1 MKKSKKAIII
11 VCIAFVLVFAIGIT
25 AVKNI
30 VNRANNLLIQTPAL
44 SEIADGKY
52 IGEYSVLPVSVKV
65 EVTVERYQITDV
77 DILRHENGLGSPA
90 ERVIDDVIQNQ
101 SLDVDAISG
110 ATVSSK
116 CILKAIE
123 NALNGESDYE

>member
-1 MKKSKKAIII
+1 MKKSKKSIII
-11 VCIAFVLVFAIGIT
+11 VCIAFVLLLVIGII
-25 AVKNI
+25 AVRNV
-30 VNRANNLLIQTPAL
+30 VNRANSLLIQIPAL
-44 SEIADGKY
+44 SEISDGTY
-52 IGEYSVLPVSVKV
+52 IGEYSVPLVSVKV
-65 EVTVERYQITDV
+65 AVTVEHHQMTDV
-77 DILRHENGLGSPA
+77 DILQHENGLGSPA

-123 NALNGESDYE
+123 NALNKEK

>member
-1 MKKSKKAIII
+1 MKKSKKPIII
-11 VCIAFVLVFAIGIT
+11 VCIAFVLLLVIGII
-25 AVKNI
+25 AVRNV
-30 VNRANNLLIQTPAL
+30 VNRANSLLIQIPVL
-44 SEIADGKY
+44 SKISDGKY
-52 IGEYSVLPVSVKV
+52 IGEYSVPPVSVKV
-65 EVTVERYQITDV
+65 AVTVEHHQMTDV

-123 NALNGESDYE
+123 NALNKEK

>member
-1 MKKSKKAIII
+1 MKKSKKTIII
-11 VCIAFVLVFAIGIT
+11 VCIAFVLLLVIGIT
-25 AVKNI
+25 AVGNV
-30 VNRANNLLIQTPAL
+30 VNWANNLLIQTPAL
-44 SEIADGKY
+44 SEISDGKY

-65 EVTVERYQITDV
+65 KVTVEHHQIIDV
-77 DILRHENGLGSPA
+77 DILQHENGLGSPA

-116 CILKAIE
+116 CILKAID
-123 NALNGESDYE
+123 NALNGEK

>member
-1 MKKSKKAIII
+1 MKKSKKSIII
-11 VCIAFVLVFAIGIT
+11 VCIAFVMLLVIGII
-25 AVKNI
+25 AVRNV
-30 VNRANNLLIQTPAL
+30 VNRANSLLIQIPAL
-44 SEIADGKY
+44 SEISDGKY
-52 IGEYSVLPVSVKV
+52 IGEYSVPPVFVKV
-65 EVTVERYQITDV
+65 EVTVERHQITDV

>member
-11 VCIAFVLVFAIGIT
+11 VCIAFVLLLVIGII
-25 AVKNI
+25 AVGII
-30 VNRANNLLIQTPAL
+30 VNRANNLSIQTPAL
-44 SEIADGKY
+44 SEISNGKY
-52 IGEYSVLPVSVKV
+52 IGEYSVPPVFVKV
-65 EVTVERYQITDV
+65 EFTVEHHQITDV
-77 DILRHENGLGSPA
+77 DILQHENGLGSPA
-90 ERVIDDVIQNQ
+90 ERLVNDVIQIQ

-123 NALNGESDYE
+123 NALNREK

>member
-1 MKKSKKAIII
+1 MKKSKKALII
-11 VCIAFVLVFAIGIT
+11 VCITFVLLLVIGIIP
-25 AVKNI
+25 VGII
-30 VNRANNLLIQTPAL
+30 VNRANNLSIQTPAL
-44 SEIADGKY
+44 SEISDGKY
-52 IGEYSVLPVSVKV
+52 IGECSVPPVFVKV
-65 EVTVERYQITDV
+65 EVSVEHYQITDV

-90 ERVIDDVIQNQ
+90 ESVVDDVIQSQ

-123 NALNGESDYE
+123 NALNREK